1 MSINKTT
8 DELELIGVILN
19 PSEIVKFKF
28 IVESYEHLAEIR
40 TLNSVKGKLL
50 IMATKDTSE
59 DLYKIIHSVQDNLEL
74 VLVKRDK
81 LKEFLKGEKEDWLIN
96 SLNQSLI

>member
-50 IMATKDTSE
+50 IMATKDTAE
-59 DLYKIIHSVQDNLEL
+59 DLYKIINSVQESLNLT
-74 VLVKRDK
+74 LVKRDK
-81 LKEFLKGEKEDWLIN
+81 LKEFLKDEKEDWLVN
-96 SLNQSLI
+96 SLE